1 MRIAPAIA
9 LLLALL
15 VPGSALAFQV
25 PIDAGD
31 RSVYLR
37 VGDGEFENY
46 PVWWNNGDI
55 RPYTSGGSPESGGAV
70 SRVRVVLSPL
80 DIGNGVPQ
88 PMTGN
93 GRTSSDYD
101 GFQFCSAGQIYIG
114 GFFRRPGNSNNFA
127 AQLSVLSPPTLNS
140 AQGNTIPV
148 SEISWT
154 TSGIGDT
161 GAQPVPPGQLAA
173 GSNPLTTFQQN
184 TWNESCLS
192 FSYAN
197 SQVVAAGTYT
207 TTVTF
212 TLVTP

>member
-1 MRIAPAIA
+1 M
-9 LLLALL
+9 
-15 VPGSALAFQV
+15 
-25 PIDAGD
+25 
-31 RSVYLR
+31 R

-93 GRTSSDYD
+93 GRTSSDYN

-140 AQGNTIPV
+140 PQGNTIPV

-154 TSGIGDT
+154 SSGIGDT
-161 GAQPVPPGQLAA
+161 GASRQGLRARLGE
-173 GSNPLTTFQQN
+173 GSFG
-184 TWNESCLS
+184 S
-192 FSYAN
+192 
-197 SQVVAAGTYT
+197 
-207 TTVTF
+207 
-212 TLVTP
+212 